1 MSDGQKLTDFSAG
14 AGPPKGPPL
23 RAALARETAS
33 ACVVIVGQR
42 VATIREA
49 DQIVVLEHGTV
60 VGIGTHEELLRTC
73 PTYEEIVSSQLSA
86 AEVLA

>member
-1 MSDGQKLTDFSAG
+1 MI
-14 AGPPKGPPL
+14 
-23 RAALARETAS
+23 
-33 ACVVIVGQR
+33 IVGQR
-42 VATIREA
+42 VATIADA